1 MKRRERGLS
10 TIVIILERRFSVQS
24 SHDAATRVDSGSH
37 HNEKTLLWLNYV
49 LFNFNSYECN
59 FMGRVVVVVHLNNN
73 YTNFAITLDRPAHVH
88 ATYLF
93 DSGSQTAHT
102 QSHSLSPSNT
112 PFLRNRPHHTAISP
126 FDVDAEVARKTF
138 SFSKGS
144 FSRWDERG
152 EREWEKERFV
162 GRLIH

>member
-1 MKRRERGLS
+1 
-10 TIVIILERRFSVQS
+10 
-24 SHDAATRVDSGSH
+24 
-37 HNEKTLLWLNYV
+37 
-49 LFNFNSYECN
+49 
-59 FMGRVVVVVHLNNN
+59 MGRVVVVHLNNN
-73 YTNFAITLDRPAHVH
+73 YTNFAIILDRPAHVH
-88 ATYLF
+88 APDRF

-152 EREWEKERFV
+152 ERESGRRKGLSGDLFTEEQLSAEDITTADDAKTPFAQIVFRKEKNT
-162 GRLIH
+162 

>member
-1 MKRRERGLS
+1 M
-10 TIVIILERRFSVQS
+10 
-24 SHDAATRVDSGSH
+24 A
-37 HNEKTLLWLNYV
+37 
-49 LFNFNSYECN
+49 
-59 FMGRVVVVVHLNNN
+59 RVVVVVHLNNN

-88 ATYLF
+88 APYRF
-93 DSGSQTAHT
+93 DSGTQTAHT

-152 EREWEKERFV
+152 ERERVGEGKVCRETYSLRNSCQRKISQQRTTRKHLLHKLCSEKKKILKNRREVEAIEYGDGVVCSGSCRAMNSS
-162 GRLIH
+162 